1 VTLRIIL
8 ADDHPIMLEGLRA
21 LFEREPDMEIVGLAH
36 TGREAAKLA
45 EKLAPDL
52 VIMDVSM
59 PDLNGIEATRQILAR
74 NPDMKIIALT
84 IHSDTRYALEM
95 IRAGA
100 KGYILKQ
107 CAYEEIKRAVR
118 CVMKGEAYLSPGIT
132 GSLLFALTG
141 PGPAAESGAFSTL
154 SPRERE
160 VLQLLAEGKTS
171 RDIASYLNISI
182 KTVDTHKMNI
192 LHKLGLKTLAELVRY
207 AIREGMVEA

>member
-1 VTLRIIL
+1 
-8 ADDHPIMLEGLRA
+8 MLEGLKA
-21 LFEREPDMEIVGLAH
+21 LFERERDMEIVGLAH

-45 EKLAPDL
+45 EKLVPDL

-59 PDLNGIEATRQILAR
+59 PDLNGIEATRQILAQ
-74 NPDMKIIALT
+74 NPAMKIIALT

-95 IRAGA
+95 IKAGV

-118 CVMKGEAYLSPGIT
+118 SVMKGEAYLSPGIT
-132 GSLLFALTG
+132 GSLLLALTG
-141 PGPAAESGAFSTL
+141 PGRAAAGGVFSAL

-160 VLQLLAEGKTS
+160 ILQMLAEGKTS
-171 RDIASYLNISI
+171 RDISSQLNIST

-192 LHKLGLKTLAELVRY
+192 LHKLGLKSLAELVRY
-207 AIREGMVEA
+207 AIREGLMEA